1 MKRIILNRTTKQIYS
16 FLLLSLSLLSCN
28 NSKNEETIPK
38 HDFLVNKWKISA
50 IENNAS
56 MQLDS
61 ASQAIYVREMD
72 YFIKDAYINFTDS
85 LFTMNLAQEE
95 KKGHYHFFNGDSILL
110 LIDNKKDS
118 MLFGLSRKKTAIE
131 LRPIASK
138 REEKWTL
145 VKF

>member
-1 MKRIILNRTTKQIYS
+1 M
-16 FLLLSLSLLSCN
+16 
-28 NSKNEETIPK
+28 
-38 HDFLVNKWKISA
+38 NKWRISA
-50 IENNAS
+50 IENNES
-56 MQLDS
+56 TQLDS
-61 ASQAIYVREMD
+61 ASQAIYEREMD
-72 YFIKDAYINFTDS
+72 YFIKDAYIAFTDS

-95 KKGHYHFFNGDSILL
+95 KKGNYHFYNGDSVLL
-110 LIDNKKDS
+110 LVDHKKDS